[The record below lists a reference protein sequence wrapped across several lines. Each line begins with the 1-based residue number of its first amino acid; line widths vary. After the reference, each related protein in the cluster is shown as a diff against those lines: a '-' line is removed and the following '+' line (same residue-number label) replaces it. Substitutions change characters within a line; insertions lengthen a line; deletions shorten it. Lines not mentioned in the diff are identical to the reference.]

1 MTRGLS
7 DLVAGPDRDAR
18 DLGFEPASS
27 CPDWDHE
34 GMFHGFYR
42 AWLERHGSRN
52 GEDFSG
58 AA

>member
-7 DLVAGPDRDAR
+7 ALVAGPDQDAR
-18 DLGFEPASS
+18 DLGFEPAAS
-27 CPDWDHE
+27 CPDWEHE

-42 AWLERHGSRN
+42 AWLDRLEK
-52 GEDFSG
+52 DTG

>member
-7 DLVAGPDRDAR
+7 VMVAGPDRDAR
-18 DLGFEPASS
+18 DLGFEPAAS
-27 CPDWDHE
+27 CPDWEHE

-42 AWLERHGSRN
+42 AWLDRLEK
-52 GEDFSG
+52 ETG